1 MAFAPAWQP
10 WADARFSPRGGRRDA
25 SGSQP
30 SSRVAEPI
38 ARLKRRGEFLKVAGA
53 GRKWV
58 APGLILQVLRRDAES
73 SGETVSAVPPSP
85 EAPSPP
91 LRLGLTASRKV
102 GIAVQRNRAR
112 RRLRAAA
119 AEILPLHAS
128 AGHDYVLIARAATVR
143 RSYPA
148 LVEDL
153 RTALRR
159 LGVYRDR
166 AASADE
172 AS

>member
-1 MAFAPAWQP
+1 M
-10 WADARFSPRGGRRDA
+10 
-25 SGSQP
+25 
-30 SSRVAEPI
+30 AEPI

-58 APGLILQVLRRDAES
+58 APGLILQVLRREAEPQGEAKDAPFRPA
-73 SGETVSAVPPSP
+73 GTD
-85 EAPSPP
+85 APM
-91 LRLGLTASRKV
+91 RLGFTASRKV

-119 AEILPLHAS
+119 AEILPGHAAS
-128 AGHDYVLIARAATVR
+128 GHDYVLIARAATVQR
-143 RSYPA
+143 PYPA
-148 LVEDL
+148 LVDDL

-166 AASADE
+166 NASRNE
-172 AS
+172 APESP

>member
-1 MAFAPAWQP
+1 M
-10 WADARFSPRGGRRDA
+10 
-25 SGSQP
+25 
-30 SSRVAEPI
+30 AEPI
-38 ARLKRRGEFLKVAGA
+38 ARLKRRGEYLKVAGA
-53 GRKWV
+53 GRKFV
-58 APGLILQVLRRDAES
+58 APGLILQVLRQDTERPDE
-73 SGETVSAVPPSP
+73 AVTTASPLP
-85 EAPSPP
+85 EARCQP

-119 AEILPLHAS
+119 AEILPAHAS
-128 AGHDYVLIARAATVR
+128 AGHDYVLIARAATVQR
-143 RSYPA
+143 PYQA
-148 LVEDL
+148 LMEDL

-166 AASADE
+166 AASASGAAVSKASVSKAAGPEAERSE

>member
-1 MAFAPAWQP
+1 M
-10 WADARFSPRGGRRDA
+10 
-25 SGSQP
+25 
-30 SSRVAEPI
+30 AEPV
-38 ARLKRRGEFLKVAGA
+38 ARLKRRAEYLKVAGA
-53 GRKWV
+53 GRKFV
-58 APGLILQVLRRDAES
+58 APGLILQVLRQETERQES
-73 SGETVSAVPPSP
+73 KEPGEATETASPLP
-85 EAPSPP
+85 EAPSQP

-119 AEILPLHAS
+119 AEILPVHAS
-128 AGHDYVLIARAATVR
+128 AGHDYVLIARAATVER
-143 RSYPA
+143 PYQA

-166 AASADE
+166 PALVPDAPASKIPVSE

>member
-1 MAFAPAWQP
+1 
-10 WADARFSPRGGRRDA
+10 
-25 SGSQP
+25 
-30 SSRVAEPI
+30 VAEPI
-38 ARLKRRGEFLKVAGA
+38 ARLKRRAEYLKVAGA
-53 GRKWV
+53 GRKFV
-58 APGLILQVLRRDAES
+58 APGLILQVLRQEAER
-73 SGETVSAVPPSP
+73 SGEAAVIASPSP
-85 EAPSPP
+85 AAPSQP

-119 AEILPLHAS
+119 AEILPVHAS
-128 AGHDYVLIARAATVR
+128 AGHDYVLIARAATVER
-143 RSYPA
+143 PYQA

-166 AASADE
+166 PAVVSDAPAPKAPVSE